1 MTTATDK
8 ELKEL
13 REEFASLKS
22 DVSEIG
28 KTLSQLASSAA
39 NEGRE
44 RVRDVAEEGR
54 DRIRNAAN
62 QSREQARQSWNAFE
76 KEVEE
81 RPMTSLAVALGLGF
95 ILGKLLDR

>member
-28 KTLSQLASSAA
+28 NSISKLAKDTASQGSHKIRDAA
-39 NEGRE
+39 EEGRE
-44 RVRDVAEEGR
+44 RLS
-54 DRIRNAAN
+54 NAAHRSG
-62 QSREQARQSWNAFE
+62 QQVRRGWDSFE
-76 KEVEE
+76 SEIED

>member
-28 KTLSQLASSAA
+28 QSISKMARDAASESGHKLRDAA
-39 NEGRE
+39 EEGRE
-44 RVRDVAEEGR
+44 RLSSAARRSGQQVRRGWD
-54 DRIRNAAN
+54 
-62 QSREQARQSWNAFE
+62 SFE
-76 KEVEE
+76 SEIED

-95 ILGKLLDR
+95 ILGRLLDR

>member
-1 MTTATDK
+1 MTAATDK

-28 KTLSQLASSAA
+28 KSLSKMAKDTASESRHKIRDAA
-39 NEGRE
+39 EEGRE
-44 RVRDVAEEGR
+44 RLS
-54 DRIRNAAN
+54 NAA
-62 QSREQARQSWNAFE
+62 QRSGQQVRRGWDSFE
-76 KEVEE
+76 NEIED